1 MTNQNPFL
9 LLSKI
14 SIFPLIIGAISL
26 PLVIELSSP
35 LWMLVCF
42 VYWVIYTDRKWII
55 DHLGLIYISALI
67 LGLLMDVLQGGIL
80 GQNAL
85 SLVISSAFIFNV
97 KKSFFVSNLTTQQVY
112 IFLGSLIYLITFLL
126 IHILVQGF
134 DFSWLILISP
144 FSSAIIWPFIR
155 FLLAKLRH

>member
-1 MTNQNPFL
+1 MTNQNPIL

-14 SIFPLIIGAISL
+14 SIFALIIGAISL

-35 LWMLVCF
+35 LWVLVCF
-42 VYWVIYTDRKWII
+42 VYWVIYTDGKWIY
-55 DHLGLIYISALI
+55 LSALI
-67 LGLLMDVLQGGIL
+67 LGLLMDILQGGIL

-144 FSSAIIWPFIR
+144 FSSAIIWPVIR
-155 FLLAKLRH
+155 FLLAKLKH

>member
-1 MTNQNPFL
+1 MTNQNPIL

-14 SIFPLIIGAISL
+14 SIFALIIGAISL

-42 VYWVIYTDRKWII
+42 VYWVIYTDGKW
-55 DHLGLIYISALI
+55 IYISALI

-126 IHILVQGF
+126 THILVQGF

-144 FSSAIIWPFIR
+144 FSSAIIWPVIR
-155 FLLAKLRH
+155 FLLAKLKH

>member
-1 MTNQNPFL
+1 MTNQNPML

-14 SIFPLIIGAISL
+14 SIIALIIGAISL

-42 VYWVIYTDRKWII
+42 VYWVIYTDGKWIY
-55 DHLGLIYISALI
+55 LSAFI

-85 SLVISSAFIFNV
+85 SLVISLAFILYV

-126 IHILVQGF
+126 THILVQGF

-144 FSSAIIWPFIR
+144 FSSAIMWPVIR
-155 FLLAKLRH
+155 LLLAKLKH

>member
-1 MTNQNPFL
+1 
-9 LLSKI
+9 
-14 SIFPLIIGAISL
+14 
-26 PLVIELSSP
+26 
-35 LWMLVCF
+35 
-42 VYWVIYTDRKWII
+42 
-55 DHLGLIYISALI
+55 
-67 LGLLMDVLQGGIL
+67 MDVLQGGIL

-144 FSSAIIWPFIR
+144 FSSAIIWPVIR
-155 FLLAKLRH
+155 FLLAKLKH

>member
-1 MTNQNPFL
+1 MTNQNSIL

-14 SIFPLIIGAISL
+14 SIIALIIGAISL

-42 VYWVIYTDRKWII
+42 VYWVIYTDGKWI
-55 DHLGLIYISALI
+55 YRSALI

-80 GQNAL
+80 GQNAFA
-85 SLVISSAFIFNV
+85 LVISSAFIFNV

-112 IFLGSLIYLITFLL
+112 IFIGSLIYLITFLL
-126 IHILVQGF
+126 THILVQGF
-134 DFSWLILISP
+134 DFNWLILISP
-144 FSSAIIWPFIR
+144 FSSAIIWPVIR
-155 FLLAKLRH
+155 FLLAKLKH

>member
-1 MTNQNPFL
+1 MTNQNHML

-14 SIFPLIIGAISL
+14 SIIALIIGAISL

-42 VYWVIYTDRKWII
+42 VYWVIYTDDKWIY
-55 DHLGLIYISALI
+55 LSALI

-80 GQNAL
+80 GQNAFA
-85 SLVISSAFIFNV
+85 LVISSAFIFNV

-144 FSSAIIWPFIR
+144 FSSAIIWPVIR
-155 FLLAKLRH
+155 FLLAKLKH

>member
-1 MTNQNPFL
+1 MTNQNPML

-14 SIFPLIIGAISL
+14 SIFALIIGSISL

-35 LWMLVCF
+35 LWMLVFF
-42 VYWVIYTDRKWII
+42 VYWVIYTDGKWIY
-55 DHLGLIYISALI
+55 LSAFI

-144 FSSAIIWPFIR
+144 FSSAIMWPLIR
-155 FLLAKLRH
+155 FLLAKLKH

>member
-1 MTNQNPFL
+1 MTNQNPIL

-14 SIFPLIIGAISL
+14 SIIALIIGAISL

-42 VYWVIYTDRKWII
+42 VYWVIYTDGKW
-55 DHLGLIYISALI
+55 IYISALI

-155 FLLAKLRH
+155 FLLAKLKH